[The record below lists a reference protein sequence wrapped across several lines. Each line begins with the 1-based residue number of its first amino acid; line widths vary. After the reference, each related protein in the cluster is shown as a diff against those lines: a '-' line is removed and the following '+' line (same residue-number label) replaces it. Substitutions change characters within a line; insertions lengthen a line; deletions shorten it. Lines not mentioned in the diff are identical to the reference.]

1 MARRKKL
8 KVKDSDNDA
17 SVETGV
23 DDEAVIDPPE
33 DIGTVVVA
41 VHIHKGVSY
50 KSGDAIVFDDPASAR
65 KLRARGII
73 S

>member
-1 MARRKKL
+1 MARKKKL
-8 KVKDSDNDA
+8 NVKDSDND
-17 SVETGV
+17 TGV
-23 DDEAVIDPPE
+23 DDESAIDAAE

-50 KSGDAIVFDDPASAR
+50 KSGDVITFDDPASAR